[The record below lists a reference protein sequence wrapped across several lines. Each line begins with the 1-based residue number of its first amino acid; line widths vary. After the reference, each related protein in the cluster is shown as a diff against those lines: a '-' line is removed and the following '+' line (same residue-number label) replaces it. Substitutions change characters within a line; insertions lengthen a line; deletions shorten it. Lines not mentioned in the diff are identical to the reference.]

1 MCIICRSL
9 IDRSIVLLFLI
20 RYRHWR
26 VTDRLIAFCSNMFA
40 LFLFQVFLVFIV
52 WSLSLFVCSVICFL
66 YLQEPCSTPYRK
78 VSYQVLFLAFSAVGV
93 DSIALVYSSS
103 LSLLRR
109 REEVV
114 NHWKRT
120 SPRKIS
126 TRARNIPVAAGNRC
140 NEALW
145 SE

>member
-93 DSIALVYSSS
+93 DSIELVYSSS
-103 LSLLRR
+103 LSSLRR
-109 REEVV
+109 HTRSKCHVRIKE
-114 NHWKRT
+114 NHF
-120 SPRKIS
+120 SAEIS
-126 TRARNIPVAAGNRC
+126 FLPHAD
-140 NEALW
+140 
-145 SE
+145 

>member
-78 VSYQVLFLAFSAVGV
+78 VSYQVLFLAFFAVGV
-93 DSIALVYSSS
+93 DSIELVYSSS
-103 LSLLRR
+103 LSLLHR

-114 NHWKRT
+114 NHWKRKA
-120 SPRKIS
+120 PRKIS
-126 TRARNIPVAAGNRC
+126 TRARNASVAAGNRC
-140 NEALW
+140 NVALW

>member
-78 VSYQVLFLAFSAVGV
+78 VSYQVLILAFSAVGV
-93 DSIALVYSSS
+93 DSIELVYSSS

-109 REEVV
+109 RAEVV

-120 SPRKIS
+120 APRKIS
-126 TRARNIPVAAGNRC
+126 TRARNAPVAAGNSC
-140 NEALW
+140 NGALW